1 MTFMEQ
7 PGLSRQVKLDL
18 SQIPWTVMDLVKG
31 TGVAIGIFA
40 VVVIAMAFGT
50 IAIIGPDTLQGL
62 DFNDFTDMF
71 AILKSQ
77 GVLNAWLILLFAVMV
92 LGEGAMPLSAWL
104 FSARKYRCGWR
115 SLGFRRFDLRQGLL
129 LAAAI
134 VCVGLVIGVLYEY
147 LMEHAF
153 NQTPS
158 DMYTAFTD
166 SGLGMAALAI
176 TAVIVAPLAEEV
188 FFRGFLF
195 PAIGRRYGLGWG
207 VVVSGALF
215 SIAHLG
221 SGGLVPAFIL
231 GILLAW
237 LYWKTGS
244 LWPCILTHFAYN
256 SLVLIFMVI

>member
-1 MTFMEQ
+1 VVGET
-7 PGLSRQVKLDL
+7 RQASPTKLDL
-18 SQIPWTVMDLVKG
+18 SQIPWTIMDLVKG
-31 TGVAIGIFA
+31 TGVAIGILVIIA
-40 VVVIAMAFGT
+40 IAMAIGT
-50 IAIIGPDTLQGL
+50 VAIIGPDTLQGL
-62 DFNDFTDMF
+62 DVSDFTEMF

-104 FSARKYRCGWR
+104 FSARKYRSGWR
-115 SLGFRRFDLRQGLL
+115 SLGFRRFDMKKGLL

-134 VCVGLVIGVLYEY
+134 VCLGLLIGYFYDL
-147 LMEHAF
+147 LLEHAF
-153 NQTPS
+153 NRTPS
-158 DMYTAFTD
+158 DMYTPFTN
-166 SGLGMAALAI
+166 SGLGMATLAV
-176 TAVIVAPLAEEV
+176 AVAIVAPLAEET

-195 PAIGRRYGLGWG
+195 PAIGRRYGLVWG
-207 VVVSGALF
+207 IVVSGALF
-215 SIAHLG
+215 AIPHLG
-221 SGGLVPAFIL
+221 GQVPAFIL